1 MSKSKRAPGLIQKG
15 LSKLFPEPARQDSE
29 GASGSPNEGNEPGAR
44 AMPTL
49 AAVAQLRIQFLD
61 NSRRPLY
68 PLPERGTS
76 PLSRDEEHVAIAR
89 CLDAIREAKDAGR
102 LLGKPAVGGYAG
114 REAEAVMAEVTAEDL
129 KQFLA
134 FVLAN
139 GRAFV
144 QRPTRLSEAFLA
156 WLVDRGS
163 P

>member
-1 MSKSKRAPGLIQKG
+1 MSKPKRAPGLIQKG
-15 LSKLFPEPARQDSE
+15 LSRLFSEPARGDSAD
-29 GASGSPNEGNEPGAR
+29 ASGSPPEGPEAPTR
-44 AMPTL
+44 VTPTL
-49 AAVAQLRIQFLD
+49 AAVAQMRVLFLD

-102 LLGKPAVGGYAG
+102 LLGKPAVGDYAG
-114 REAEAVMAEVTAEDL
+114 REPEAVMADVTAEDL
-129 KQFLA
+129 KRFLA